1 MWNIKKY
8 ILIFHDYRWNFPSL
22 FTNNWTSKGKRGL
35 IEYELTKVVSVS
47 ANIKEAI
54 KQKLYLSWRGVEWKR
69 MVQDLNWTK
78 NFYLNSRNIEETTR
92 GTVM

>member
-1 MWNIKKY
+1 MITDE
-8 ILIFHDYRWNFPSL
+8 IFHHSW
-22 FTNNWTSKGKRGL
+22 GKRGL

-69 MVQDLNWTK
+69 RVQDLNWTK
-78 NFYLNSRNIEETTR
+78 NFYLNSRNIEETTH
-92 GTVM
+92 GAVM